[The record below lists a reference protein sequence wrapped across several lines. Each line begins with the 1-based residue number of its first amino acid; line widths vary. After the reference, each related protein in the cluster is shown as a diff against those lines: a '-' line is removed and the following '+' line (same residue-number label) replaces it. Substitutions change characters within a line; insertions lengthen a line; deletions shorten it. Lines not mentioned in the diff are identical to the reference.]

1 MRPCPDTWGSAMGEL
16 DHRLVWAVAW
26 FAHPGLVAL
35 GALLACVPVIIH
47 WWSRRRVRTLDWAAM
62 RLLVGAVQRDER
74 RVRLE
79 DVALLALRVLAVLLL
94 AGAVAR
100 PFLSRGSLASS
111 LTGNVGGVEYVVLI
125 DDSLSMRSVTS
136 TGSAFERA
144 KRRLRE
150 MVTTAA
156 DSGRDSLTL
165 VLATSPRQPRL
176 ERVPLVPQRLD
187 DLLGTIDRLEPTDAA
202 VDWAA
207 TLVEFREWLTT
218 RTSGVRRVLVASD
231 FRRHDWINDR
241 MQTFTFGDLDTSAAD
256 TASDAS
262 SGTHSTQRESENEEE
277 RWLLCD
283 VGEPPTDNLYVTDLR
298 ADGVVATGVPLQYQA
313 TVGNL
318 GDHDARNIE
327 VRLTV
332 AETAPLTATIDL
344 LPAGETRLVS
354 FPVKWEQA
362 EGVWEVRVD
371 ITSSEPERDNRLAT
385 DDSTTT
391 LASPGEGVSVAILA
405 SEDSRNAASRETPS
419 ETTNAGSE
427 TADFDLS
434 ADEKTLYLARSL
446 SPDEAM
452 PAGFLPRLLAKDR
465 WDEAMLESFRLI
477 IASDLRSFTVEQVE
491 WLERWVRNGG
501 SLLIAA
507 GPTTDH
513 GAWNTRLYREGR
525 GLAPLGLVEIR
536 GDERHER
543 WQTMRQIRGD
553 FAPLRL
559 LAGDDN
565 PFPAQIRVYQ
575 WWSTRGES
583 SAEDE
588 STVSETST
596 DRQAGTRILA
606 RLDDD
611 LKSPWLADKEFG
623 EGRVV
628 QVMFPFDETWSDWP
642 ADPSFLIVV
651 QELVRELAQDRR
663 LPTSVYA
670 GEPIRCRLPL
680 EKYQSQ
686 AWPRTPSRQRLA
698 LEGATSRSPNSSDTS
713 SSLQGKPSASLLN
726 SPPTRHLGRHTVEVS
741 RISGE
746 REEFTVV
753 VTAAPVESQLRRV
766 GEEWGVLH
774 AIRGARRI
782 PADMAWMDADIARGD
797 WSYWLLWSLA
807 GILFCEQSLAY
818 VVGQRR

>member
-1 MRPCPDTWGSAMGEL
+1 MGEL
-16 DHRLVWAVAW
+16 DRSLVWAVAW
-26 FAHPGLVAL
+26 FAHPGLVAF

-111 LTGNVGGVEYVVLI
+111 LTGNAGGVEYVVLL
-125 DDSLSMRSVTS
+125 DDSLSMRSATS
-136 TGSAFERA
+136 TGSAFDRA

-241 MQTFTFGDLDTSAAD
+241 MQTFTFGDLDIDTSAANR
-256 TASDAS
+256 ASDAS
-262 SGTHSTQRESENEEE
+262 SGSHAAQRDSENEED

-318 GDHDARNIE
+318 GDRDARNIE

-332 AETAPLTATIDL
+332 AESAPLTATIDL
-344 LPAGETRLVS
+344 LPAGATRLVS

-385 DDSTTT
+385 DDSTMT
-391 LASPGEGVSVAILA
+391 LASPGEGVPVAILVSA
-405 SEDSRNAASRETPS
+405 NSRNEASRETPN
-419 ETTNAGSE
+419 ETTNADSE
-427 TADFDLS
+427 PSDLDLS
-434 ADEKTLYLARSL
+434 VDEKTLYLTRAL
-446 SPDEAM
+446 SPDDAM
-452 PAGFLPRLLAKDR
+452 PAGFLPRLISNDR
-465 WDEAMLESFRLI
+465 WDESMLESFRLI
-477 IASDLRSFTVEQVE
+477 IASDLRSFAVEQVE

-525 GLAPLGLVEIR
+525 GLAPLGLLEVR

-543 WQTMRQIRGD
+543 WQAMRQIRGD

-565 PFPAQIRVYQ
+565 PFAAQIRVYQ

-583 SAEDE
+583 SAEDGTTP
-588 STVSETST
+588 SPTST
-596 DRQAGTRILA
+596 DRPAGPRVLA
-606 RLDDD
+606 RLNDE

-663 LPTSVYA
+663 VPTSVHA

-686 AWPRTPSRQRLA
+686 AWLRTPSRQRLA
-698 LEGATSRSPNSSDTS
+698 LEGANPQSPNSPSAS
-713 SSLQGKPSASLLN
+713 SSLQEKPSASLLK

-746 REEFTVV
+746 REEFPFV
-753 VTAAPVESQLRRV
+753 VTASPAESQLRRV
-766 GEEWGVLH
+766 GEEWGIQH
-774 AIRGARRI
+774 ALRGARRI

-807 GILFCEQSLAY
+807 GVLFCEQSLAY
-818 VVGQRR
+818 VVGHRR